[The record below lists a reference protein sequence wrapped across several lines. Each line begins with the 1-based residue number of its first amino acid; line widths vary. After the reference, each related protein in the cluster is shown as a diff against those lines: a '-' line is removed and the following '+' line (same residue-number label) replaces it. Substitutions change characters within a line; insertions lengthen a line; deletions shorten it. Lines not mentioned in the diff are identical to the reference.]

1 MAYKVGALLLAAGMS
16 KRSGLINKLL
26 APVNGISMVETS
38 LDQLQKSLCHPIFIV
53 TGHEAERI
61 EQILMCAGVRFVHN
75 PDYSSGMA
83 SSLRCG
89 VEAMANGLDAILIAL
104 ADMPH
109 IESSTC
115 DALIKKYAPEKGHHI
130 CVPLQKG
137 KRGNPVLIGHEY
149 FGQLQQLRGDKGGKQ
164 ILYKNTD
171 AVLEVLVDDPGI
183 HQDYDVI

>member
-1 MAYKVGALLLAAGMS
+1 VTYKVGALLLAAGMS

-26 APVNGISMVETS
+26 VPVNGTPMVENA
-38 LDQLQKSLCHPIFIV
+38 LDQLQKSLCDPIFIV
-53 TGHEAERI
+53 TGHEAARV
-61 EQILMCAGVRFVHN
+61 EQVLTCPGVQFVHN

-89 VEAMANGLDAILIAL
+89 VGAMASGLDAILITL

-109 IESSTC
+109 TESSTC
-115 DALIKKYAPEKGHHI
+115 DALIKKYDPEKGHHI

-137 KRGNPVLIGHEY
+137 KRGNPVLVGHKY
-149 FGQLQQLRGDKGGKQ
+149 FGQFQQLRGDKGGKQ
-164 ILYKNTD
+164 ILDKNIN